1 MKSVAFSNTL
11 AEILTGKNVLSQLSV
26 PQLVEKV
33 LQRKEGKL
41 TSTGAVCAETGK
53 YTGRSPKDKYIV
65 EEAST
70 KDLID
75 WGSVNQPIS
84 EESFDKLYKKVSNY
98 LKEQNE
104 IFVFNGFA
112 GADNKSRLPIQVVN
126 EYAWHNLFAHQ
137 LFIRPTEDEL
147 QTHQAEFTIL
157 SAPNVK
163 ADPTTDGTNSET
175 FIAVSFERRI
185 ILIGGTEYAG
195 EMKKGNFLHYELSTT
210 SKRHPTYALFCQCWS
225 RG

>member
-104 IFVFNGFA
+104 IFV
-112 GADNKSRLPIQVVN
+112 LMVLQV
-126 EYAWHNLFAHQ
+126 Q
-137 LFIRPTEDEL
+137 IIRV
-147 QTHQAEFTIL
+147 AYRF
-157 SAPNVK
+157 K
-163 ADPTTDGTNSET
+163 
-175 FIAVSFERRI
+175 
-185 ILIGGTEYAG
+185 
-195 EMKKGNFLHYELSTT
+195 
-210 SKRHPTYALFCQCWS
+210 
-225 RG
+225 